1 MLEARHLECTRGERK
16 LFRDLSFKLGR
27 GQLLRVAGA
36 NGSGKTSLLRIMCGL
51 VAPSAGELFWQGR
64 SIRAEREEYS
74 RNLVFIGHLNALKD
88 DLTALENLGF
98 AAALGGVH
106 AARAR
111 TLDALDRFGVGRCAE
126 LPAKVLSQGQR
137 RRVTLARL
145 ALSPKV
151 PLWILD
157 EPFSGLDPVN
167 QIVMKD
173 IFAELKQQG
182 KAIIFSTHQMETAEK
197 LCDELCLINR
207 GTIVLEG
214 TVKQAKQRF
223 GINSLHLEFDG
234 DGKFLSNLPFVK
246 KATVYENYAELSLN
260 GSISSNEI
268 LSAILPKLELRKFE
282 FVEPS
287 LNTIFLEVVGLS
299 VEEIEKEKT
308 EIQQKQHVPVPSIKN
323 PEIKKQQTSLVLGLL
338 AAVVGVIL
346 YFTGKDTGML
356 AGVGAVVSVVSF
368 IRLQKAKVKMKQEN
382 AHE

>member
-157 EPFSGLDPVN
+157 EPFSALDVAA
-167 QIVMKD
+167 VS
-173 IFAELKQQG
+173 ELDDLLAG
-182 KAIIFSTHQMETAEK
+182 HVAAGGMVVLTTHQEVQVVTRAVLRVDLDLHTA
-197 LCDELCLINR
+197 
-207 GTIVLEG
+207 
-214 TVKQAKQRF
+214 A
-223 GINSLHLEFDG
+223 
-234 DGKFLSNLPFVK
+234 
-246 KATVYENYAELSLN
+246 
-260 GSISSNEI
+260 
-268 LSAILPKLELRKFE
+268 
-282 FVEPS
+282 
-287 LNTIFLEVVGLS
+287 
-299 VEEIEKEKT
+299 
-308 EIQQKQHVPVPSIKN
+308 
-323 PEIKKQQTSLVLGLL
+323 LL
-338 AAVVGVIL
+338 AA
-346 YFTGKDTGML
+346 
-356 AGVGAVVSVVSF
+356 
-368 IRLQKAKVKMKQEN
+368 
-382 AHE
+382 